1 MIFNLYSKSPTFILV
16 QMIIKTKLEEKLMNF
31 RKVILSLLVMF
42 LLIFPAMGILYFT
55 GTHLITSNAMNNSYN
70 QFSIY
75 GYENNT
81 YPSNVNVTVVK
92 IERNISPD
100 IYGLLIVNDTFTIF
114 NNKSSSVSY
123 FVFYIPNNFT
133 TYLNYI
139 SGKSMLGTRLTLIK
153 TASEYAN
160 YTKFVVLLDAPILPL
175 ENYTFTI
182 TMVYTNLIKL
192 RQNVQQGEQQ
202 TLFIDYYLYP
212 MVPHNVSWIYV
223 KVKLPLSA
231 VKQDIYPDFNGTAD
245 TYGHNGYN
253 VPAMKY
259 ETFNITYEFTQTPLV
274 EYSYIVK
281 HVKLYPTL
289 GYIYIVENHKVKN
302 LGKEILNNLAVYIP
316 NRSYDIVAVDS
327 YGKLTTYPHTV
338 GNKIAVTTRFRLDIK
353 PNYSYAFNISY
364 KVPLDEL
371 IKEDGLSYLLNVDA
385 NPHIPILIKNYT
397 IDINFP
403 EGLSIVEYFLDV
415 DSNAAKIFFE
425 GNSIR
430 MLAQNITHL
439 YFNSLIIR
447 YLVTFIPN
455 YLKLFFYSSIVG
467 LISAVY
473 VLSRKTLV
481 KYLPVERKVA
491 VEEAIP
497 VDLIREFTDL
507 YDEKLGIIFE
517 LEKLEDDLA
526 TGKIKKKQYLSKK
539 ATLERELKNVIK
551 RLEPVKEE
559 LRKAG
564 RRFNE
569 RVRRLE
575 ILEEE
580 RESAKA
586 SLEFLEKRYRL
597 RKIRKSVYEKL
608 VDEQMKKQEQVVKQN
623 NKDVSTSSEQIKTG
637 ENISQGRDNMEQ
649 KNKEMVCTI
658 IIINILVQFL
668 FFSMLLFWQ
677 RVVV

>member
-1 MIFNLYSKSPTFILV
+1 MNLRKIVSLSIVIFLLVFPMMGTLYSIGTLNSINVSHINKNGRYTLFSKNDNLNVTF
-16 QMIIKTKLEEKLMNF
+16 
-31 RKVILSLLVMF
+31 
-42 LLIFPAMGILYFT
+42 
-55 GTHLITSNAMNNSYN
+55 
-70 QFSIY
+70 
-75 GYENNT
+75 
-81 YPSNVNVTVVK
+81 PSNVNVTVVK
-92 IERNISPD
+92 VERDILPD

-114 NNKSSSVSY
+114 NNEESLVSY

-133 TYLNYI
+133 KYLNHI
-139 SGKSMLGTRLTLIK
+139 SGISNLNTRLTLIR
-153 TASEYAN
+153 TESEYIN
-160 YTKFVVLLDAPILPL
+160 YTKFVVLLDAPIYPF

-182 TMVYTNLIKL
+182 NMVYTNLIKL
-192 RQNVQQGEQQ
+192 QQSEQQ
-202 TLFIDYYLYP
+202 SFLIDYYLFP
-212 MVPHNVSWIYV
+212 IIPHNVSWMYV

-245 TYGHNGYN
+245 TFGHNRYN

-259 ETFNITYEFTQTPLV
+259 ETFNITYEFTQTPIV

-281 HVKLYPTL
+281 HIRLYPTL
-289 GYIYIVENHKVKN
+289 GFIYVVENHNVKN

-316 NRSYDIVAVDS
+316 NRSYDIVAVDD

-353 PNYSYAFNISY
+353 PNYTYQFNISY

-371 IKEDGLSYLLNVDA
+371 VREDGLSYLLNVDA
-385 NPHIPILIKNYT
+385 NPHIPILIRNYT
-397 IDINFP
+397 IDIAFP
-403 EGLSIVEYFLDV
+403 EGLSIVEYFLDI
-415 DSNAAKIFFE
+415 DSNAANVIYE

-430 MLAQNITHL
+430 MLAHNITHL
-439 YFNSLIIR
+439 YFNSLIVR

-455 YLKLFFYSSIVG
+455 YLKLAFFSSLVG
-467 LISAVY
+467 LISALY

-481 KYLPVERKVA
+481 KYLPIERRAV

-526 TGKIKKKQYLSKK
+526 AGKIKKKQYLSKK
-539 ATLERELKNVIK
+539 ATLENELKNVIK

-564 RRFNE
+564 HRYAE

-580 RESAKA
+580 RERAKA

-597 RKIRKSVYEKL
+597 KKIRKSVYEKL
-608 VDEQMKKQEQVVKQN
+608 VDEQMKKLRKATEEI
-623 NKDVSTSSEQIKTG
+623 D
-637 ENISQGRDNMEQ
+637 R
-649 KNKEMVCTI
+649 I
-658 IIINILVQFL
+658 IFDLRQLIQ
-668 FFSMLLFWQ
+668 
-677 RVVV
+677 